1 MAKMSPIKGACLTI
15 IYKFLCIVLLILSA
29 CSHSTFKENSNIPMR
44 IVSLA
49 PGITETLFALGLGSR
64 IIGVTRYCTYP
75 LQTKG
80 IEKIGGYSDANIEK
94 IVSMH
99 PDLVILSREHEKQQS
114 SLNRFG
120 VSTLMIDNSS
130 CAAICSSFA
139 VIGRRCGVFHATDS
153 LILEFNDKLTKP
165 ARQAYIS
172 KILFCV
178 GRDNPGSGR
187 IKSVYIAGRSSYY
200 NDLIEAAGG
209 KNVFTDSVPAYPQ
222 LSTEGI
228 LSLAP
233 DVIIDVAPSM
243 ENCNCN
249 TLVADWNSMDRI
261 PAVKNKRIYCI
272 ANDYAT
278 VPGPRILLLLDDLK
292 RIVADTEVVA
302 KDNR

>member
-1 MAKMSPIKGACLTI
+1 MESLMAKMSPIKGACLPI
-15 IYKFLCIVLLILSA
+15 IIVLLFLCG
-29 CSHSTFKENSNIPMR
+29 CSHKRVTENNGNPER

-49 PGITETLFALGLGSR
+49 PGITETLFALGLGNR

-75 LQTKG
+75 LQTKD

-99 PDLVILSREHEKQQS
+99 PDLVILLREHEKQQN

-139 VIGRRCGVFHATDS
+139 VIGRRCGVSHAADS

-165 ARQAYIS
+165 ARQEYIP
-172 KILFCV
+172 KVLFCV

-187 IKSVYIAGRSSYY
+187 IKSVYIAGCGSYY

-209 KNVFTDSVPAYPQ
+209 KNVFTNSDRAYPQ
-222 LSTEGI
+222 LSMEGI
-228 LSLAP
+228 LALAP
-233 DVIIDVAPSM
+233 DIIIDVASAM

-249 TLVADWNSMDRI
+249 TLIADWNSMERL

-278 VPGPRILLLLDDLK
+278 VPGPRILLLLDGLK
-292 RIVADTEVVA
+292 RIIADTEGVT